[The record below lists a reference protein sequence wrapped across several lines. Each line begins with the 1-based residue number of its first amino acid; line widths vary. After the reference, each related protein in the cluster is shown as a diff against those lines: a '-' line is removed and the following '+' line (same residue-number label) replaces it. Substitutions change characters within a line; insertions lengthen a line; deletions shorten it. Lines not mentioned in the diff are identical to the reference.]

1 MKKKPYTTDIAEIE
15 NVSVSTTDIEN
26 MIFNIRGVQVM
37 IDSDIAAL
45 YGIETRALNQAV
57 KRNIDRFPTD
67 FMFQLTKSEF
77 ENLKSQFVTSSSSH
91 LISQFVTSSAKGA
104 DSDWGGVRKL
114 PYAFTENGIAML
126 SGVLRS
132 QTAIEVNIRIMRAF
146 TAMRHFLA
154 TASVICTLLSVIYS
168 LHSVLCYLF
177 SFLSVL

>member
-1 MKKKPYTTDIAEIE
+1 
-15 NVSVSTTDIEN
+15 

-91 LISQFVTSSAKGA
+91 LISHFLYLPLPRT
-104 DSDWGGVRKL
+104 KL
-114 PYAFTENGIAML
+114 PDK
-126 SGVLRS
+126 
-132 QTAIEVNIRIMRAF
+132 
-146 TAMRHFLA
+146 RHILKICLWMKNW
-154 TASVICTLLSVIYS
+154 ICTNPKIIQ
-168 LHSVLCYLF
+168 
-177 SFLSVL
+177 

>member
-1 MKKKPYTTDIAEIE
+1 MSQRYIHKGVKKKAHTTDIVEIE
-15 NVSVSTTDIEN
+15 NVSVSTANIEN

-91 LISQFVTSSAKGA
+91 LISQLSTN
-104 DSDWGGVRKL
+104 DLLNKL
-114 PYAFTENGIAML
+114 
-126 SGVLRS
+126 
-132 QTAIEVNIRIMRAF
+132 Q
-146 TAMRHFLA
+146 
-154 TASVICTLLSVIYS
+154 
-168 LHSVLCYLF
+168 
-177 SFLSVL
+177 

>member
-1 MKKKPYTTDIAEIE
+1 MKKKAHTTDIAEIE

-77 ENLKSQFVTSSSSH
+77 ENLKSQFVTSSFF
-91 LISQFVTSSAKGA
+91 I
-104 DSDWGGVRKL
+104 
-114 PYAFTENGIAML
+114 
-126 SGVLRS
+126 
-132 QTAIEVNIRIMRAF
+132 
-146 TAMRHFLA
+146 
-154 TASVICTLLSVIYS
+154 LLDTG
-168 LHSVLCYLF
+168 
-177 SFLSVL
+177 